1 MYLCPT
7 INNLVLN
14 NKFDRFVLNVFMAFY
29 IGMVIVYLLVI
40 KPLYIDRDIAGPKV
54 SEMMANYYNK
64 DNIIKVL
71 GMDIIF
77 IVLYFSIAYVL
88 YQEFHHM
95 IPIEYHSVKFL
106 LVLVV
111 TIIVVDLL
119 VAVVINA
126 VPYKSSNLLFFRKW
140 GKTAGYKAIVFDII
154 LLVTI
159 GIVALLLEKWGL
171 NSKWHFLS
179 LVVLVLIYF
188 FSV

>member
-7 INNLVLN
+7 VNNLVLN

-40 KPLYIDRDIAGPKV
+40 KPLYIDKDIAGPKLYR
-54 SEMMANYYNK
+54 MMANYYNK

-88 YQEFHHM
+88 YQEFHQM

-106 LVLVV
+106 LVLVL

-119 VAVVINA
+119 VAVLINA
-126 VPYKSSNLLFFRKW
+126 VPYNSSNLLFFRKW
-140 GKTAGYKAIVFDII
+140 GKPGYKAIVFDII

-171 NSKWHFLS
+171 NSKWHFLG
-179 LVVLVLIYF
+179 LVLLVLIYF
-188 FSV
+188 FSI